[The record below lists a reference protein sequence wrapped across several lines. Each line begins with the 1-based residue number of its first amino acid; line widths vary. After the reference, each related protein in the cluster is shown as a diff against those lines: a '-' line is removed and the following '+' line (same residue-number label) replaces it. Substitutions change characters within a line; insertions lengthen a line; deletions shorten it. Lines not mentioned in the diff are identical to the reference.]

1 MPLRPLVVLSI
12 VLVLSH
18 SVVVIAQKSASPPKS
33 SLCTR
38 QNTLDTINQ
47 QILGSR
53 TFDKAIP
60 RIAVLIRA
68 ADVLWPHDK
77 EKARATFIEAFDL
90 AAQDFK
96 ENGDVVGRTSASQYA
111 ARIPAPDQ
119 RYKVITAY
127 AKRDSAAARKLTE
140 QIAQEDMN
148 SVDTNTSAGIE
159 SSRKAFD
166 KIVSV
171 AFSMLPADEATATT
185 FARASFRYAAT
196 LSLPRFLFKLAATN
210 QAAADQL
217 YTEALSAYGSTPM
230 DQFLYLSSYPFGNTR
245 EAGEMTSYAFNQIP
259 EGFTPRINLQQ
270 MFTQRL
276 LARGQMTLE
285 MSAETVPNQ
294 RWSDQAQMW
303 MALSR
308 LEKQIATNL
317 PDLAD
322 SAVQTRDKLYSLLNP
337 AVQKRANGTIGD
349 DNPAKKS
356 FDERVEAAEKLA
368 NVDDRDRDLT
378 FAITGASKDE
388 TVERVVSVIDKIS
401 DSGVRDSLS
410 NWYFFFKTQAVL
422 KDKNFDEARK
432 LAGRVT
438 ELDQRVYL
446 FTKIAEA
453 TLKENEDQTQTREM
467 LNAIAAD
474 AAKAPKSIVTA
485 RALLA
490 LAHLYAKIDTIR
502 GIEELANAVRVINN
516 IEKPDFSQQFVMMK
530 IEGKAFGSYAAF
542 QTPGFNPETAFAE
555 MSKLDFDGTLSQASS
570 FTDKSLRSLTTISVV
585 EPCLVP
591 ATKPSTTTKSPKA
604 KP

>member
-1 MPLRPLVVLSI
+1 MSIRFTFFLAIALLSQPTP
-12 VLVLSH
+12 SFG
-18 SVVVIAQKSASPPKS
+18 QKNAPPKS

-53 TFDKAIP
+53 TFDKTIP

-140 QIAQEDMN
+140 QIAQEDLN
-148 SVDTNTSAGIE
+148 NVDTNTSAGIE
-159 SSRKAFD
+159 SSRKAAD
-166 KIVSV
+166 KILSV
-171 AFSMLPADEATATT
+171 AFTILPTDEATAIT
-185 FARASFRYAAT
+185 FARSSLRYAAT
-196 LSLPRFLFKLAATN
+196 IALPRFLFKLAAQN
-210 QAAADQL
+210 QAAADVF
-217 YTEALSAYGSTPM
+217 YIEALSAYGSTPM

-245 EAGEMTSYAFNQIP
+245 EAGDMPSTAYNQIP
-259 EGFTPRINLQQ
+259 EGFTAPINLQR
-270 MFTQRL
+270 MFTQKL
-276 LARGQMTLE
+276 LARSQMALE

-308 LEKQIATNL
+308 LEKQIAATL

-322 SAVQTRDKLYSLLNP
+322 AAVQTRDKLYALLNP
-337 AVQKRANGTIGD
+337 AVQKRATGSIGN
-349 DNPAKKS
+349 DNPPKKS
-356 FDERVEAAEKLA
+356 FDERVEAAEKLT

-378 FAITGASKDE
+378 FAITGSSKDE
-388 TVERVVSVIDKIS
+388 TVERIVSVIDKIS
-401 DSGVRDSLS
+401 DAGVRESLA
-410 NWYFFFKTQAVL
+410 NWYFFFHTQAVL

-432 LAGRVT
+432 LASRVT

-453 TLKENEDQTQTREM
+453 ALKENEDQTQTREM
-467 LNAIAAD
+467 LNAIDAD
-474 AAKAPKSIVTA
+474 AARAPKSIVTA

-502 GIEELANAVRVINN
+502 GIEELASAVRVINN

-555 MSKLDFDGTLSQASS
+555 MSKLDFDGTLSQAAS
-570 FTDKSLRSLTTISVV
+570 FTDKSLRSLTTIAVV
-585 EPCLVP
+585 EPCLAP
-591 ATKPSTTTKSPKA
+591 APKPSSATKPPKA

>member
-1 MPLRPLVVLSI
+1 MPTRFIVVCSVLLLLSQSG
-12 VLVLSH
+12 VF
-18 SVVVIAQKSASPPKS
+18 AQKSASPPKS

-53 TFDKAIP
+53 TFDKTIP

-77 EKARATFIEAFDL
+77 EKARATFIEAFEL

-119 RYKVITAY
+119 RYKVISAY
-127 AKRDSAAARKLTE
+127 AKRDPAAARKLTE
-140 QIAQEDMN
+140 QIAQEDLN
-148 SVDTNTSAGIE
+148 NVDTNTKAGIE
-159 SSRKAFD
+159 SSRKAAD
-166 KIVSV
+166 KILGV
-171 AFSMLPADEATATT
+171 AFAILPTDEATATT
-185 FARASFRYAAT
+185 FARASLRYAAT
-196 LSLPRFLFKLAATN
+196 LALPRFLFQLAAHN
-210 QAAADQL
+210 QSAADQL
-217 YTEALSAYGSTPM
+217 YTEALTAYGSTPM

-245 EAGEMTSYAFNQIP
+245 EAGEMPGSAYNQIP

-276 LARGQMTLE
+276 LARSQMALE
-285 MSAETVPNQ
+285 MSAETATNQ

-308 LEKQIATNL
+308 LEKQIATSL

-322 SAVQTRDKLYSLLNP
+322 SAVQTRDKLYALLNP
-337 AVQKRANGTIGD
+337 AVQRRATGTIGD
-349 DNPAKKS
+349 DNPPKKT
-356 FDERVEAAEKLA
+356 FDERVEAAEKQA
-368 NVDDRDRDLT
+368 NVDNRDRDLT
-378 FAITGASKDE
+378 FAITGASKDQS
-388 TVERVVSVIDKIS
+388 VERVVSVIDKIS
-401 DSGVRDSLS
+401 DAGVRESLS
-410 NWYFFFKTQAVL
+410 NWYFFFQTQAVI

-432 LAGRVT
+432 LASRVT

-453 TLKENEDQTQTREM
+453 ALKENEDQTRTLEM
-467 LNAIAAD
+467 LNAIDAD

-490 LAHLYAKIDTIR
+490 IAHLYAKIDTIR
-502 GIEELANAVRVINN
+502 GIEELASAVRVINN

-555 MSKLDFDGTLSQASS
+555 MSKLDFDGTLSQAAS
-570 FTDKSLRSLTTISVV
+570 FTDKSLRSLTTIAVV
-585 EPCLVP
+585 EPCLAT

>member
-1 MPLRPLVVLSI
+1 MSIRLTVLLVVALLS
-12 VLVLSH
+12 LPTPSL
-18 SVVVIAQKSASPPKS
+18 AQKNAPPKS

-53 TFDKAIP
+53 TFDKTIP
-60 RIAVLIRA
+60 RIAVLIRS

-77 EKARATFIEAFDL
+77 EKARSTFIEAFDL

-127 AKRDSAAARKLTE
+127 AKRDPAAARKLTE
-140 QIAQEDMN
+140 QIAQEDLN
-148 SVDTNTSAGIE
+148 NVDTNTSAGIE
-159 SSRKAFD
+159 SSRKAAD
-166 KIVSV
+166 KILGV
-171 AFSMLPADEATATT
+171 AFNMLPTDEATATT
-185 FARASFRYAAT
+185 FARASLRYAAT
-196 LSLPRFLFKLAATN
+196 LSLPRFLFKLAAQN
-210 QAAADQL
+210 QQAADQL
-217 YTEALSAYGSTPM
+217 YLEALTAYGSTPM

-245 EAGEMTSYAFNQIP
+245 EAGEMPGSAYNQIP
-259 EGFTPRINLQQ
+259 DGFTPRINLQQ

-276 LARGQMTLE
+276 LARSQQALE
-285 MSAETVPNQ
+285 MSIENVPKQ
-294 RWSDQAQMW
+294 QWSDQAQMW

-322 SAVQTRDKLYSLLNP
+322 SAVQTRDKLYALLNP
-337 AVQKRANGTIGD
+337 NVQRRATGTIGE
-349 DNPAKKS
+349 DNPPKKT
-356 FDERVEAAEKLA
+356 FDERVEAAEKLT
-368 NVDDRDRDLT
+368 NVDNRDRDLT
-378 FAITGASKDE
+378 FAITGSSKDE
-388 TVERVVSVIDKIS
+388 TVDRVVSVIDKIS
-401 DSGVRDSLS
+401 DAGVRESLS

-422 KDKNFDEARK
+422 KNKNFDEARK

-446 FTKIAEA
+446 FTKIAEES
-453 TLKENEDQTQTREM
+453 LKENEDQTQIREM
-467 LNAIAAD
+467 LNAIDAD

-502 GIEELANAVRVINN
+502 GIEELASAVRVINN

-542 QTPGFNPETAFAE
+542 QTPGFNPETAFFE
-555 MSKLDFDGTLSQASS
+555 MSKLDFDGTLSQAAS
-570 FTDKSLRSLTTISVV
+570 FTDKSLRSLTTIAVV
-585 EPCLVP
+585 EPCLVA
-591 ATKPSTTTKSPKA
+591 ATKSSTPTKPPKA

>member
-1 MPLRPLVVLSI
+1 MSIRLTILLVVALLS
-12 VLVLSH
+12 LPTPSL
-18 SVVVIAQKSASPPKS
+18 AQKNAPPKS

-53 TFDKAIP
+53 TFDKTIP
-60 RIAVLIRA
+60 RIAVLIRS

-77 EKARATFIEAFDL
+77 EKARSTFIEAFDL

-127 AKRDSAAARKLTE
+127 AKRDPAAARKLTE
-140 QIAQEDMN
+140 QIAQEDLN
-148 SVDTNTSAGIE
+148 NVDTNTSAGIE
-159 SSRKAFD
+159 SSRKAAD
-166 KIVSV
+166 KILGV
-171 AFSMLPADEATATT
+171 AFNMLPTDEATATT
-185 FARASFRYAAT
+185 FARASLRYAAT
-196 LSLPRFLFKLAATN
+196 LSLPRFLFKLAAQN
-210 QAAADQL
+210 QQAADQL
-217 YTEALSAYGSTPM
+217 YLEALTAYGSTPM

-245 EAGEMTSYAFNQIP
+245 EAGEMPGSAYNQIP
-259 EGFTPRINLQQ
+259 DGFTPRINLQQ

-276 LARGQMTLE
+276 LARSQQALE
-285 MSAETVPNQ
+285 MSIENVPKQ
-294 RWSDQAQMW
+294 QWSDQAQMW

-322 SAVQTRDKLYSLLNP
+322 SAVQTRDKLYALLNP
-337 AVQKRANGTIGD
+337 TVQRRATGTIGED
-349 DNPAKKS
+349 DPPKRT
-356 FDERVEAAEKLA
+356 FDERVEAAEKLT
-368 NVDDRDRDLT
+368 NVDNRDRDLT
-378 FAITGASKDE
+378 FAITGSSKDE
-388 TVERVVSVIDKIS
+388 TVDRVVSVIDKIS
-401 DSGVRDSLS
+401 DAGVRESLS

-422 KDKNFDEARK
+422 KNKNFDEARK

-446 FTKIAEA
+446 FTKIAEES
-453 TLKENEDQTQTREM
+453 LKENEDQTQIREM
-467 LNAIAAD
+467 LNAIDAD

-502 GIEELANAVRVINN
+502 GIEELASAVRVINN

-542 QTPGFNPETAFAE
+542 QTPGFNPETAFFE
-555 MSKLDFDGTLSQASS
+555 MSKLDFDGTLSQAAS
-570 FTDKSLRSLTTISVV
+570 FTDKSLRSLTTIAVV
-585 EPCLVP
+585 EPCLVA
-591 ATKPSTTTKSPKA
+591 ATKPSTTTKPPKA

>member
-1 MPLRPLVVLSI
+1 MSIRLTILLAFALLSQATPS
-12 VLVLSH
+12 L
-18 SVVVIAQKSASPPKS
+18 AQKNAPSKS

-53 TFDKAIP
+53 TFDKTIP

-77 EKARATFIEAFDL
+77 EKARATFIEAFEL

-127 AKRDSAAARKLTE
+127 AKRDSAAAKKLTE
-140 QIAQEDMN
+140 QIAQEDLN
-148 SVDTNTSAGIE
+148 NVDTNTPAGIE
-159 SSRKAFD
+159 SSRKAAD
-166 KIVSV
+166 KILGV
-171 AFSMLPADEATATT
+171 AFNMLPADDATATT
-185 FARASFRYAAT
+185 FGRASLRYAAT
-196 LSLPRFLFKLAATN
+196 LTLPMFLFKLAATN

-217 YTEALSAYGSTPM
+217 YMEALAAYGSSPM

-245 EAGEMTSYAFNQIP
+245 EAGEMPGYAYNQIP
-259 EGFTPRINLQQ
+259 QGFTPRLNLQRI
-270 MFTQRL
+270 FIERL
-276 LARGQMTLE
+276 LARSQMALE
-285 MSAETVPNQ
+285 MSAETASNQ

-322 SAVQTRDKLYSLLNP
+322 SAVQTRDKLYALLNP
-337 AVQKRANGTIGD
+337 AVQKRATGTIGD
-349 DNPAKKS
+349 DNPPKKT
-356 FDERVEAAEKLA
+356 FDERVEAAEKQT
-368 NVDDRDRDLT
+368 NVDNRDRDLT

-401 DSGVRDSLS
+401 DAGVRESLS
-410 NWYFFFKTQAVL
+410 NWYFFFQTQAVL

-453 TLKENEDQTQTREM
+453 ALKENEDQTRTLEM
-467 LNAIAAD
+467 LNAIDAD

-490 LAHLYAKIDTIR
+490 LAHLYAKINTIR
-502 GIEELANAVRVINN
+502 GIEELASAVRVINN

-555 MSKLDFDGTLSQASS
+555 MSKLDFDGTLSQAAS
-570 FTDKSLRSLTTISVV
+570 FTDKSLRSLTTIAVV

-591 ATKPSTTTKSPKA
+591 PKPSPTTKSPKA